1 MAEVLHFRSV
11 EGALGGLEVQ
21 AGLTQSFKHRPQVRG
36 VFLEEAAKH
45 QSHHSDTPGVTTG
58 GQIHEVL

>member
-11 EGALGGLEVQ
+11 EGALRGLEVQ
-21 AGLTQSFKHRPQVRG
+21 AGLTQLFQHRPQVREVLLEG
-36 VFLEEAAKH
+36 VAEH
-45 QSHHSDTPGVTTG
+45 QSPGVTTG